1 MRLGTTIGIYFL
13 GIVLQYVNHFSAFFT
28 QTGTCLV
35 PWWDFQACLDRFLQK
50 CSIHGFIQVED
61 LIFKKIAGVH
71 TDVPS
76 DRKANSLSKLINSL
90 IMLKFINLFI
100 YVTNYEEKDK
110 PFTFYEMIRAL
121 KWMFLMHLWSFECIS
136 IERTS
141 LKTRML

>member
-1 MRLGTTIGIYFL
+1 MVPDNICFYNILLFYYPKDDLEFYEGKLTFFTDDQVRLGTTIGIYFL

-76 DRKANSLSKLINSL
+76 DRKASSL
-90 IMLKFINLFI
+90 
-100 YVTNYEEKDK
+100 
-110 PFTFYEMIRAL
+110 
-121 KWMFLMHLWSFECIS
+121 
-136 IERTS
+136 
-141 LKTRML
+141 